1 MAIVGITSIQPDQTV
16 EWNDEEYMRNI
27 RFIASQYNLRSNQ
40 LPIFDN
46 GVATQVNSPTSVDE
60 YIDNLRYIYGV
71 QIPADYNFFL
81 MDARG
86 NNTAVPMMRGLDIK
100 KMYDHIHGQSYKM
113 IDPIPKMIK
122 VSAYSQNAISQKK
135 EMMNYIKMMAD
146 KKTFFKLIE
155 IETGYGFQPIDRDFK
170 TQVEVD
176 KYFEN
181 FQDAMEIAFM
191 NLAKDACYVNEYQ
204 SKLPKAVDHVIVGN
218 LGMIEVIYRNGRARW
233 NIIPPQCA
241 ITDFSKEDDQHLEDD
256 YAGCVQPM
264 SIPELIT
271 TYDFDETELEELKSI
286 AKSGTASNYWSVYS
300 ALGNVNGMNW
310 WNIDNNVPKAMV
322 VRGQWKSVER
332 KGDGWVEVNREA
344 VLIGNRF
351 LRNAKIS
358 DDQLYEVKDR
368 SKKRLRFITVTPNI
382 MAGTSMSIVSLLKRF
397 QNLKDAFTT
406 KSIQMASNAI
416 GKSVILR
423 ASKLPDG
430 FRAPE
435 VLSQLKQ
442 ANVIVIDDDAEDE
455 ETSNQ
460 KLAESIDLTLDPSI
474 GAIMDIVKY
483 YDFVMADIMNTPAV
497 VRGQL
502 GGYQSAKNVDT
513 SMNNSTMGM
522 TYFYNNIKLF
532 INRVLTYSADLMKYM
547 APNDQQG
554 QDALALIVGDSVTE
568 MLSMDVIKAMEFE
581 DMLLS
586 LDSNDF
592 TTIEDK
598 QRYEAFILQFA
609 PTGQTSLKDYI
620 MVDKLDSKTEIIN
633 YLEAEEY
640 KKAMAAAAEKE
651 AALLAANANAK
662 VNANTQM
669 ANTMMQNQ
677 QQPIQE

>member
-1 MAIVGITSIQPDQTV
+1 MAIVGISSIQPDQTV

-27 RFIASQYNLRSNQ
+27 RFIANQYNIKSNQ
-40 LPIFDN
+40 LPVFDN
-46 GVATQVNSPTSVDE
+46 GTYSTPNSPTSVNE

-81 MDARG
+81 MDVKG

-100 KMYDHIHGQSYKM
+100 KMFDHIHGQAYKM
-113 IDPIPKMIK
+113 IEPITKKIK
-122 VSAYSQNAISQKK
+122 VTAYSKNAISQKK

-155 IETGYGFQPIDRDFK
+155 VETGYGFQPVDRDFK

-191 NLAKDACYVNEYQ
+191 NLAKDACYVNDFQ
-204 SKLPKAVDHVIVGN
+204 VKLPKIADHVIIGNVGT
-218 LGMIEVIYRNGRARW
+218 IEVVYRNGRARW
-233 NIIPPQCA
+233 NVIPPQLN
-241 ITDFSKEDDQHLEDD
+241 IVDYSKEDDQHLADD
-256 YAGCVQPM
+256 YAGYVQAY

-271 TYDFDETELEELKSI
+271 TYEFNEIELEELKSI
-286 AKSGTASNYWSVYS
+286 ARAGAGSPYWQNL
-300 ALGNVNGMNW
+300 ATLGNMNGMNW
-310 WNIDNNVPKAMV
+310 WNIDNGVPKVMV
-322 VRGQWKSVER
+322 VKGQWKSVER
-332 KGDGWVEVNREA
+332 KEEGWLEVNREA
-344 VLIGNRF
+344 DLIGNKY
-351 LRNAKIS
+351 LRNQKIS
-358 DDQLYEVKDR
+358 DDQLYDLKDR

-382 MAGTSMSIVSLLKRF
+382 LAGTSMSIVSLLKRF

-416 GKSVILR
+416 GKSVIIR
-423 ASKLPDG
+423 SSKLPDG
-430 FRAPE
+430 MRSPE
-435 VLSQLKQ
+435 VISQLKQ
-442 ANVIVIDDDAEDE
+442 ANVVVIDDDAEDE

-460 KLAESIDLTLDPSI
+460 KLVEAIDLTLDPSI

-532 INRVLTYSADLMKYM
+532 NNRLLTYSADLMKFM
-547 APNDQQG
+547 APNDEQG
-554 QDALALIVGDSVTE
+554 QEALSLIVGDGVAE
-568 MLSMDVIKAMEFE
+568 MMSMEVIRAIQFE

-586 LDSNDF
+586 LDSNDY

-609 PTGQTSLKDYI
+609 ATGQTSFKDYI

-633 YLEAEEY
+633 YLEAEDY
-640 KKAMAAAAEKE
+640 KKEKAKAEARE
-651 AALLAANANAK
+651 AELMAANANAK
-662 VNANTQM
+662 VNANAQM

-677 QQPIQE
+677 QQPPQQ